1 MALPPEQIVCAT
13 DLSAAGGAAVR
24 RAALAA
30 ARYDARLAVVH
41 VVPSS
46 LWDDAGQ
53 WLADLAGVGSVDP
66 EQARADALRR
76 LARAVEADAAEAKR
90 GCTVDVR
97 YGRPAPQ
104 IAAAA
109 RELGAD
115 LLVVGAHGEHPVRDL
130 VMGSTAQKLLRIAPC
145 PLLVVKRPPPF
156 EYRTVLLPTDFSAPA
171 VRAAEAARALLP
183 DALFHFV
190 HAFELPYDGLM
201 RYAGVDEATVQTYRA
216 AAQGALAARLA
227 EIAAAFGAPAGRATA
242 NVRHGYA
249 PARIDEWIVE
259 LAVDLLAIAA
269 HGKSELQTAF
279 LGSVSAHVVQT
290 APCDVLLVRG
300 DSAAHDRAPEDAGA
314 AARHA

>member
-1 MALPPEQIVCAT
+1 MGLPPERIVCAT
-13 DLSAAGGAAVR
+13 DFSPAAGAAVR

-30 ARYDARLAVVH
+30 AQYGARLALVH

-53 WLADLAGVGSVDP
+53 WVAELAGLGSVEP

-76 LARAVEADAAEAKR
+76 LARVADESAAEATS
-90 GCTVDVR
+90 GCTADVR
-97 YGRPAPQ
+97 YGRPAAQ

-109 RELGAD
+109 RELDAD
-115 LLVVGAHGEHPVRDL
+115 LLVVGAHGAHPVRDL

-156 EYRTVLLPTDFSAPA
+156 DYRTVLLPTDFSAPA
-171 VRAAEAARALLP
+171 ARAAEAARALLP
-183 DALFHFV
+183 EALYHVV

-201 RYAGVDEATVQTYRA
+201 RYAGVDEATVQTYRT

-227 EIAAAFGAPAGRATA
+227 EVTAGFAPGRAVA
-242 NVRHGYA
+242 HVRHGYA
-249 PARIDEWIVE
+249 PTRIDEWIVE
-259 LAVDLLAIAA
+259 LAVDLVAIAA
-269 HGKSELQTAF
+269 HGKSEIEAAF

-290 APCDVLLVRG
+290 APCDVLLVRDG
-300 DSAAHDRAPEDAGA
+300 APAPRA
-314 AARHA
+314 

>member
-1 MALPPEQIVCAT
+1 MELPPKQIVCAT
-13 DLSAAGGAAVR
+13 DFSPAGDAAVR
-24 RAALAA
+24 RAALAS
-30 ARYDARLAVVH
+30 ARYGARLAVVH

-66 EQARADALRR
+66 EQARADARR
-76 LARAVEADAAEAKR
+76 QLARVVEENAAGAKAA
-90 GCTVDVR
+90 GCTTDVR

-130 VMGSTAQKLLRIAPC
+130 MMGSTAQKLLRMAPC

-171 VRAAEAARALLP
+171 AHAAEIARALLP
-183 DALFHFV
+183 DAHFHLV

-201 RYAGVDEATVQTYRA
+201 RYAGVNEATVQTYRA
-216 AAQGALAARLA
+216 AAQAALAARLA
-227 EIAAAFGAPAGRATA
+227 ELAADFRTGSATTH
-242 NVRHGYA
+242 VRHGYA
-249 PARIDEWIVE
+249 PKRIDEWIVE
-259 LAVDLLAIAA
+259 LAVDLVVIAA
-269 HGKSELQTAF
+269 HGKSELEAAF

-290 APCDVLLVRG
+290 APCDVLLVR
-300 DSAAHDRAPEDAGA
+300 DSASAPRA
-314 AARHA
+314 